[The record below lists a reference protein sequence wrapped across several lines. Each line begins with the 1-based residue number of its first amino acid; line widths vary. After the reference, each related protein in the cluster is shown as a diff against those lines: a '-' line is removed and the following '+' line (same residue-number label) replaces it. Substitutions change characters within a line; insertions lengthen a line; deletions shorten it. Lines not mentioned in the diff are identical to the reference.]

1 MSTYLK
7 KMKQL
12 NKIQLFIYRLG
23 GVLVIIGAMI
33 NPLESKLAPYIY
45 SAGALMFASM
55 QMLASYEGNSVVIRR
70 LRRQQIFGA
79 LLLVVSGALM
89 FGHQY
94 HMTYMRHNEWLIALL
109 IAAIFEL
116 YAAFRIPAEL
126 AKEEKRHPEGR
137 KTPDGAPSG
146 IG

>member
-55 QMLASYEGNSVVIRR
+55 QMLASYEGTSVVIRR

-79 LLLVVSGALM
+79 LLLVLSGALM

-126 AKEEKRHPEGR
+126 AKEEKRRP
-137 KTPDGAPSG
+137 
-146 IG
+146 